1 MSSQSIY
8 RIAVAGIAVILVISY
23 GFLLVEP
30 RASSI
35 LQQLLPQT
43 SLGVGLIA
51 TVGLTILVLLA
62 YTISRFS
69 DMLKRSDN
77 ELESIRQDIHRLD
90 VDIRKRPIQKREHS

>member
-30 RASSI
+30 RSSSI
-35 LQQLLPQT
+35 LGQLLPQT

>member
-8 RIAVAGIAVILVISY
+8 RIAVAGIAVILVASY

-35 LQQLLPQT
+35 LGQLLPQT

-51 TVGLTILVLLA
+51 TVGLTILVLFA
-62 YTISRFS
+62 YTISRFT

>member
-1 MSSQSIY
+1 ML
-8 RIAVAGIAVILVISY
+8 G
-23 GFLLVEP
+23 
-30 RASSI
+30 
-35 LQQLLPQT
+35 QLLPQT

-62 YTISRFS
+62 YTISRFT